1 MDLTPHFSGDKTLVS
16 SVMLMPGDPMR
27 SKYIAEVFLQD
38 AVMFNNVRGVN
49 GYTGTYHGKRV
60 SVSASGMGMPSI
72 GVYSYEFFNFFGVE
86 KVIRVGSAGAV
97 AEGVGLRDIVIAQ
110 GACTDSAYA
119 NQFRLHGTYA
129 PIADFDLLD
138 RAAAIAKEKK
148 LNFHVGNILS
158 SDYFYDD
165 AQSLSEWRKMGV
177 LAVEMETAALYMN
190 AARAGKKA
198 LSLLTVSDVTATGE
212 KLSAHERQVSFND
225 MIELALKVA
234 VE

>member
-1 MDLTPHFSGDKTLVS
+1 MDSTPHFSGDKTLVS

-129 PIADFDLLD
+129 PIADFDLLE

-148 LNFHVGNILS
+148 LNFVVLLFQIFHAFLHLQYQVPPFPGPLPEYTPLFFLPEYKEFHFHHIPHPYLP
-158 SDYFYDD
+158 DYY
-165 AQSLSEWRKMGV
+165 G
-177 LAVEMETAALYMN
+177 Y
-190 AARAGKKA
+190 
-198 LSLLTVSDVTATGE
+198 
-212 KLSAHERQVSFND
+212 RQNMYKD
-225 MIELALKVA
+225 H
-234 VE
+234 